1 MEERKRKYFDM
12 RIIIGLLVV
21 AAGVILLLES
31 LEFGIETRIWDYWPV
46 LVILIGIGRILQPK
60 GSRQIFWGV
69 LLMGIGTLFQ
79 LNNLGII
86 DFWFD
91 DLWPIII
98 ILVGIAILRGR
109 FLRAA
114 IYCFSDDD
122 HNTKKSDLCCEKFSF
137 KRGSVSNDHVDITAI
152 LGGGDY
158 NISSKQ
164 FKGGKVT
171 AILGGCELD
180 FSNAEI
186 AGDEE
191 RVVID
196 TSVIMGAIEMRVPP
210 EWQVVVQ
217 SDPILGAVENKTA
230 SPKEPG
236 KKIIIKGSV
245 IMGAIEVK
253 N

>member
-1 MEERKRKYFDM
+1 MEEKKRTYFDM
-12 RIIIGLLVV
+12 RIVIGLVVV

-31 LEFGIETRIWDYWPV
+31 LEFGIDVHIWDYWPI
-46 LVILIGIGRILQPK
+46 LVILLGLGKILQPK
-60 GSRQIFWGV
+60 EFRQIFWGV
-69 LLMGIGTLFQ
+69 LLIGIGALFQ

-98 ILVGIAILRGR
+98 ILVGIAILKGSR
-109 FLRAA
+109 FKPVIL
-114 IYCFSDDD
+114 CFSDKDR
-122 HNTKKSDLCCEKFSF
+122 NTWKRDSWCGSFSDKKH
-137 KRGSVSNDHVDITAI
+137 SVSNGHIDITAI

-196 TSVIMGAIEMRVPP
+196 TSVIMGAIEMRVPTD
-210 EWQVVVQ
+210 WQVILQ
-217 SDPILGAVENKTA
+217 GTPIFGAVENKTA
-230 SPKEPG
+230 SPKESG
-236 KKIIIKGSV
+236 KKIIIRGSV
-245 IMGAIEVK
+245 IMGAIEIK

>member
-1 MEERKRKYFDM
+1 MDERKKTYFDM
-12 RIIIGLLVV
+12 RIVIGLVVV
-21 AAGVILLLES
+21 AAGAILLLES
-31 LEFGIETRIWDYWPV
+31 LEFGIDIRIWDYWPV
-46 LVILIGIGRILQPK
+46 LVILIGIGKILQPK

-91 DLWPIII
+91 DLWPIVI
-98 ILVGIAILRGR
+98 ILVGIAILRGSLFR
-109 FLRAA
+109 TA
-114 IYCFSDDD
+114 IFCVSDDD
-122 HNTKKSDLCCEKFSF
+122 SNIKKSDFWGKCFSS
-137 KRGSVSNDHVDITAI
+137 KNQPVSDDHVDITAI
-152 LGGGDY
+152 LGGGEY

-171 AILGGCELD
+171 AIMGGCELD
-180 FSNAEI
+180 FSNAKI

-191 RVVID
+191 RVVLD
-196 TSVIMGAIEMRVPP
+196 NTVIMGAIEMRVPR
-210 EWQVVVQ
+210 EWQVVIQGSPV
-217 SDPILGAVENKTA
+217 LGAVEDKTT

-236 KKIIIKGSV
+236 KKIIIRGSV
-245 IMGAIEVK
+245 IMGAIEIK